1 MELTRRELD
10 AELAEKLADVNALL
24 QARDIL
30 FKRIVEV
37 QDSSK
42 SKFMPLHE
50 WSGAHALMN
59 TFDIVINAAE
69 RVVDELEALRD
80 NTKEEPRLTIVRKD
94 E

>member
-1 MELTRRELD
+1 MELTSRELEE
-10 AELAEKLADVNALL
+10 ELAEKKADVQALL
-24 QARDIL
+24 QSRDIL
-30 FKRIVEV
+30 FKRIVDV

-42 SKFMPLHE
+42 SKLTPLHE
-50 WSGAHALMN
+50 WAGAHALMN

-80 NTKEEPRLTIVRKD
+80 NVKEEPRLRIVRND

>member
-1 MELTRRELD
+1 MDLTKRELD
-10 AELAEKLADVNALL
+10 AELAEKMADVNALL
-24 QARDIL
+24 QSRDIL

-42 SKFMPLHE
+42 SKLMPLHE
-50 WSGAHALMN
+50 WAGAHALMN

-69 RVVDELEALRD
+69 RVVDELKALRD
-80 NTKEEPRLTIVRKD
+80 NVKEEPRLKIVRND

>member
-10 AELAEKLADVNALL
+10 EELAEKQADVQALL
-24 QARDIL
+24 QSRDIL

-37 QDSSK
+37 QDTTK
-42 SKFMPLHE
+42 SKLMPLHE
-50 WSGAHALMN
+50 WAGAHALMN

-69 RVVDELEALRD
+69 KLVEELKALRD
-80 NTKEEPRLTIVRKD
+80 NTKEEPRLRIVRND